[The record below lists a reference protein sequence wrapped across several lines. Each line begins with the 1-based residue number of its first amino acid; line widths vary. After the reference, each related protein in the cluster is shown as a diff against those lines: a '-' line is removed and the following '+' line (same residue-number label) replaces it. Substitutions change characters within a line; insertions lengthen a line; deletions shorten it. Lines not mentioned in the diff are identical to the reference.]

1 MASTQWHEQLLTTR
15 QWLDRRDAAP
25 IRTGSHPAIG
35 SAIVELYLEF
45 LARHRDGAVL
55 DIGCGRGER
64 RRQFRGRYTGIDAIA
79 APGDASFPLV
89 CGRAEDLPWPDAT
102 FDGVLS
108 VEAFDHFA
116 EPRRAAAE
124 ALRVLRP
131 GGDLLIFARKGVPD
145 APAEAAV
152 HLHRFD
158 AGSLTS
164 LFAAGLTRWRLGEDS
179 SYVLLLGRRR

>member
-1 MASTQWHEQLLTTR
+1 MASTQWHEQLVTTR
-15 QWLDRRDAAP
+15 RWLDRRDARP
-25 IRTGSHPAIG
+25 IPAGDHPAIG

-64 RRQFRGRYTGIDAIA
+64 RRQFHGRYVGIDALA
-79 APGDASFPLV
+79 APGATFPLV

-131 GGDLLIFARKGVPD
+131 GGDLLIFLRKGIPD

-152 HLHRFD
+152 HLHPFD
-158 AGSLTS
+158 AQSLTS
-164 LFAAGLTRWRLGEDS
+164 LFAAGLTRLRLGEDL
-179 SYVLLLGRRR
+179 SYVLLLGQRR